1 LLQKWYDLVKNND
14 TLTLPYFFDV
24 ILNLIKV
31 SGNFFEIYCDY
42 FLTGCLKI
50 IEVNVNELKISNYS
64 EVNIDKE
71 LLIKSIDTII
81 AMEDAGYSSDDYSMR
96 GNSYARGRG
105 SNARRDSMGR
115 YSSENYSMRGGRS
128 GERSR
133 NYSYDDEINNLR
145 EQLEDMEHMAK
156 DEESKRMIRQW
167 KMQLN

>member
-1 LLQKWYDLVKNND
+1 MAKMEELREMLCEELDKITKKGELSAGSLDVVDK
-14 TLTLPYFFDV
+14 LTH
-24 ILNLIKV
+24 
-31 SGNFFEIYCDY
+31 S
-42 FLTGCLKI
+42 
-50 IEVNVNELKISNYS
+50 
-64 EVNIDKE
+64 
-71 LLIKSIDTII
+71 IKSIDTIV

-115 YSSENYSMRGGRS
+115 YSSDNYSMRGGRS
-128 GERSR
+128 GERGR
-133 NYSYDDEINNLR
+133 NYSYDDEMNNLR

>member
-1 LLQKWYDLVKNND
+1 MAKMEELREMLCEELDKITKKGELSAGSLDVVDK
-14 TLTLPYFFDV
+14 LTH
-24 ILNLIKV
+24 
-31 SGNFFEIYCDY
+31 S
-42 FLTGCLKI
+42 
-50 IEVNVNELKISNYS
+50 
-64 EVNIDKE
+64 
-71 LLIKSIDTII
+71 IKSIDTII

-133 NYSYDDEINNLR
+133 NYSYDDEMNNLR